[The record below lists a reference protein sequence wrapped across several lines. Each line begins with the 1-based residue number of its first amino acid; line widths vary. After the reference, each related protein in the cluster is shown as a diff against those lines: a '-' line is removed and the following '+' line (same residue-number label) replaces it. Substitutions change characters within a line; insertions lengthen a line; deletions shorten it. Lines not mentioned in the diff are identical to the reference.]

1 MTRSQ
6 WGRLTLTLLIGALVL
21 IVALVVLVDPFEV
34 YHKATAFI
42 PPIESGT
49 QSYSNAGIA
58 KTYDYDSIIIGS
70 SMTENFRPS
79 QLDAALGGRF
89 VKLCV
94 NGGTPFNHRQMME
107 MAFSSHEIKTVFY
120 GLDVDALSFFYKTPK
135 AEMPTYLYDDEP
147 LNDVQ
152 YWFNRSVLAKYIPK
166 CLRTLGQTDPSQ
178 RDTMY
183 SWGEDFAFGAE
194 AVLSGAVI
202 SGEEVAQAPL
212 EEHPALSQQSRL
224 NVEYNLL
231 PFIEAHPET
240 QFIFFFPPYSL
251 MQWYAFYT
259 RGHLVDNLMQKQ
271 AAAERLLAYD
281 NVKIYDFQANLDWI
295 LNLNHYVDFEHYGAH
310 INEQIVTLIAQDA
323 YRITDAE
330 QLRESAAVLMAYVD
344 RLRALGAWPDAFDAH
359 L

>member
-1 MTRSQ
+1 MTRKR
-6 WGRLTLTLLIGALVL
+6 WCILCAALLVFLLAF
-21 IVALVVLVDPFEV
+21 IVALVVIVDPFEI
-34 YHKATAFI
+34 YHRAWFYN
-42 PPIESGT
+42 PPYDSET
-49 QSYSNAGIA
+49 QMYAGAGVAKSY
-58 KTYDYDSIIIGS
+58 TYDSIIVGS
-70 SMTENFRPS
+70 SMTENCTPS
-79 QLDAALGGRF
+79 VYDAALGGRF
-89 VKLCV
+89 VKLSM
-94 NGGTPFNHRQMME
+94 NAGLSLDHAKMME
-107 MAFSSHEIKTVFY
+107 IAFRTHDVHRVVY
-120 GLDVDALSFFYKTPK
+120 GLDFFSFSHYYNNQKAVTPD
-135 AEMPTYLYDDEP
+135 YLYDDDL

-183 SWGEDFAFGAE
+183 SWGEDFVFGAE
-194 AVLSGAVI
+194 AVLDGAVI

-259 RGHLVDNLMQKQ
+259 QGQLVDNLMQKQ

-295 LNLNHYVDFEHYGAH
+295 LDLDHYVDFEHYGAH

-330 QLRESAAVLMAYVD
+330 QLRENAAVLMSYVD